1 LLKAVLQPTIRN
13 PKYQQSQTWQLKIT
27 KSLNHQSLNHS
38 IEKELTMK
46 KLVSLLL
53 LTVSFIAAA
62 QAQTPAA
69 PPAKPTPPPT
79 ITTILDRGLN
89 YPESEFVPAAE
100 AMPEDK
106 YEFAPTNGEFKGV
119 RTFGQQVRHVAAAN
133 YMICA
138 AILSEKPP
146 VDTGGESGP
155 TSVKT
160 KADSVKFLKDSYAYC
175 HKAYSSINESNATG
189 QVQSPFSPN
198 KVSRLGLAVL
208 NVGHNFD
215 HYGQMVE
222 YLRMNGIIPPA
233 SRGQ

>member
-1 LLKAVLQPTIRN
+1 MLR
-13 PKYQQSQTWQLKIT
+13 
-27 KSLNHQSLNHS
+27 
-38 IEKELTMK
+38 EMTMK
-46 KLVSLLL
+46 KLVSLPFLALL
-53 LTVSFIAAA
+53 FVAAA
-62 QAQTPAA
+62 QAQTPAT
-69 PPAKPTPPPT
+69 PPAKPAQPSQPPT
-79 ITTILDRGLN
+79 FTQILDRSLAGV
-89 YPESEFVPAAE
+89 EGEFVPAAE

-106 YEFAPTNGEFKGV
+106 YSFAPTNGEFKGV
-119 RTFGQQVRHVAAAN
+119 RNFGQQVRHVAAAN
-133 YMICA
+133 YMFCA

-155 TSVKT
+155 ESIKT

-175 HKAYSSINESNATG
+175 HKAYSSINEGNASG
-189 QVQSPFSPN
+189 QVQSPFGSN

-208 NVGHNFD
+208 NVGHDFD

>member
-1 LLKAVLQPTIRN
+1 MLK
-13 PKYQQSQTWQLKIT
+13 
-27 KSLNHQSLNHS
+27 
-38 IEKELTMK
+38 EMTMK

-53 LTVSFIAAA
+53 LTFLFVAAA

-89 YPESEFVPAAE
+89 YPESEVVPAAE

-119 RTFGQQVRHVAAAN
+119 RTFGQQVRHIAAAN

-138 AILSEKPP
+138 AILTEKPP
-146 VDTGGESGP
+146 VELGGENGP
-155 TSVKT
+155 ATIKT

-175 HKAYSSINESNATG
+175 HKAYSSINADNATG
-189 QVQSPFSPN
+189 QVQSPFGTN

-208 NVGHNFD
+208 NVGHDFD

>member
-1 LLKAVLQPTIRN
+1 MKNLL
-13 PKYQQSQTWQLKIT
+13 
-27 KSLNHQSLNHS
+27 
-38 IEKELTMK
+38 
-46 KLVSLLL
+46 SLLL
-53 LTVSFIAAA
+53 LTFLFAAA
-62 QAQTPAA
+62 AHAQATPVTQPNPQAQPSQ
-69 PPAKPTPPPT
+69 PPSMTM
-79 ITTILDRGLN
+79 ILDRSLKSVEG
-89 YPESEFVPAAE
+89 EFVPAAD
-100 AMPEDK
+100 AMSEDK
-106 YEFAPTNGEFKGV
+106 YNFAPTNGEFKGV
-119 RTFGQQVRHVAAAN
+119 RNFGQQVRHVAAAN

-155 TSVKT
+155 ESIKT

-175 HKAYSSINESNATG
+175 HKVYNSINEGNATG
-189 QVQSPFSPN
+189 QVQSPFGSN

-208 NVGHNFD
+208 NVGHDFD

>member
-1 LLKAVLQPTIRN
+1 M
-13 PKYQQSQTWQLKIT
+13 
-27 KSLNHQSLNHS
+27 
-38 IEKELTMK
+38 TMK
-46 KLVSLLL
+46 TLVSLLL
-53 LTVSFIAAA
+53 LTLLCVAAA
-62 QAQTPAA
+62 QAQTAA
-69 PPAKPTPPPT
+69 PQAKPAQPSQPQNV
-79 ITTILDRGLN
+79 TTILDRGLN

-106 YEFAPTNGEFKGV
+106 YEFAPSASSGEFKGV

-155 TSVKT
+155 ASIKT
-160 KADSVKFLKDSYAYC
+160 KNDSIKFLKESYTYC
-175 HKAYSSINESNATG
+175 HKAYSSINESNQTG
-189 QVQSPFSPN
+189 QVQSPFGPN
-198 KVSRLGLAVL
+198 KVSRLGLATL
-208 NVGHNFD
+208 NIGHNFD

-222 YLRMNGIIPPA
+222 YLRMNGVIPPA

>member
-1 LLKAVLQPTIRN
+1 
-13 PKYQQSQTWQLKIT
+13 
-27 KSLNHQSLNHS
+27 
-38 IEKELTMK
+38 MK
-46 KLVSLLL
+46 KLVCLLL
-53 LTVSFIAAA
+53 LTIFFAAAA
-62 QAQTPAA
+62 QAQTAA
-69 PPAKPTPPPT
+69 PPAKPAQPAPPPT
-79 ITTILDRGLN
+79 VTMILDRGLN
-89 YPESEFVPAAE
+89 YPESEVAPAAE

-119 RTFGQQVRHVAAAN
+119 RTFGQQVRHIASAN

-155 TSVKT
+155 ASVKT
-160 KADSVKFLKDSYAYC
+160 KADSVKYLKDSYAYC
-175 HKAYSSINESNATG
+175 HKAYSSINENNATG
-189 QVQSPFSPN
+189 QVQSPFGPN
-198 KVSRLGLAVL
+198 KVSRLGLATL

-222 YLRMNGIIPPA
+222 YLRMNGIVPPA

>member
-1 LLKAVLQPTIRN
+1 
-13 PKYQQSQTWQLKIT
+13 
-27 KSLNHQSLNHS
+27 
-38 IEKELTMK
+38 MK
-46 KLVSLLL
+46 KLLYLPFLALL
-53 LTVSFIAAA
+53 FIAAA

-79 ITTILDRGLN
+79 ITAILDRGLN
-89 YPESEFVPAAE
+89 YPESEVVPAAE

-155 TSVKT
+155 ASIKN

-175 HKAYSSINESNATG
+175 HKAYSSINADNATG
-189 QVQSPFSPN
+189 QVQSPFGSN

>member
-1 LLKAVLQPTIRN
+1 
-13 PKYQQSQTWQLKIT
+13 
-27 KSLNHQSLNHS
+27 
-38 IEKELTMK
+38 MK

-53 LTVSFIAAA
+53 LTFLFVAAA
-62 QAQTPAA
+62 PAQTPAA
-69 PPAKPTPPPT
+69 PPAKPAQPPT
-79 ITTILDRGLN
+79 FTQILDRSLSGV
-89 YPESEFVPAAE
+89 ESEFVPAAE

-155 TSVKT
+155 ESIKT

-175 HKAYSSINESNATG
+175 HKVYGSINEGNATG
-189 QVQSPFSPN
+189 LVQSPFGSN

-208 NVGHNFD
+208 NVGHDFD